1 MKNKAESTDSKQAS
15 ETIAMKKVTTYMIDG
30 RKFVVTPV
38 FREEGRETFGSI
50 LMRLMKSEI
59 SVQP

>member
-1 MKNKAESTDSKQAS
+1 MKNEAVNTDSKQPF
-15 ETIAMKKVTTYMIDG
+15 ETITIKKEITYMIEG

-38 FREEGRETFGSI
+38 FREKGHETFGSI

-59 SVQP
+59 MVQS